1 MSRPRNRASAKKA
14 GTAWETEIVNYLT
27 TQGWPHAERRRLAGQ
42 ADRGDIAGVPGV
54 AIEAKNTR
62 ALDLARAVDEATVE
76 AGNAGV
82 GVGVAWIKRR
92 GKPSAA
98 DGYVVM
104 AGETFVALLAEAGYR

>member
-1 MSRPRNRASAKKA
+1 MAGYKLLGGESVELGYLRPN
-14 GTAWETEIVNYLT
+14 T
-27 TQGWPHAERRRLAGQ
+27 PAERRRLAGQ